1 MANCPVGVKQMT
13 RDYGTVPR
21 AGTAIVDDDPDV
33 LDSMK
38 FLLKAAGYE
47 VHAYPTAASFLADEA
62 ARPDCL
68 IVDQHMPRMTGLE
81 LAAHLREEGIGI
93 PMLLVTGSPSPAT
106 AARAASLGIEAVL
119 GKPAAAE
126 ALLNFVATHRRRR
139 HS

>member
-1 MANCPVGVKQMT
+1 MT
-13 RDYGTVPR
+13 SDYETVPR
-21 AGTAIVDDDPDV
+21 AGTAVVDDDPAV

-47 VHAYPTAASFLADEA
+47 VHAYPTADQFLADEA
-62 ARPDCL
+62 GRPDCL

-81 LAAHLREEGIGI
+81 LAAQLREEGAEI
-93 PMLLVTGSPSPAT
+93 PMLLVTGSLSPAI

-119 GKPAAAE
+119 GKPAEPE

-139 HS
+139 NH

>member
-1 MANCPVGVKQMT
+1 MT
-13 RDYGTVPR
+13 HDYETAPR
-21 AGTAIVDDDPDV
+21 ARTAVVDDDPAV

-47 VHAYPTAASFLADEA
+47 VHAYPTAASFLADAA

-93 PMLLVTGSPSPAT
+93 PMLLVTGSPSPAI

-119 GKPAAAE
+119 DKPAAAE
-126 ALLNFVATHRRRR
+126 ALLGFAASHRRRP